1 MDPELLS
8 KVMSELGKKG
18 GPARAKSLSA
28 EKRRAI
34 ALMAGKAAAKV
45 HKKKARERKKA
56 KDKKA

>member
-34 ALMAGKAAAKV
+34 ALKAGKAAAKV
-45 HKKKARERKKA
+45 HKQKARERKK
-56 KDKKA
+56 KE

>member
-28 EKRRAI
+28 EKRKAI
-34 ALMAGKAAAKV
+34 ALKAGKAAAKV
-45 HKKKARERKKA
+45 HKAKARERKG
-56 KDKKA
+56 KKKKT